1 MDANSGPESSGT
13 GLKSGSAYDLLDLVT
28 LAPLNIL
35 LCFFREIKIHIP
47 LPLEDAWDEDKE
59 PRDEDEDMDNVE
71 ADKTFNWDSN

>member
-1 MDANSGPESSGT
+1 MKDRDDNDPIIGMKKNREI
-13 GLKSGSAYDLLDLVT
+13 KIY
-28 LAPLNIL
+28 NIL